1 MTMTRKL
8 VLGGSAALVAIGAL
22 AGCSPTTEKDAPTTS
37 STTTAPSS
45 SAPAVTPTEKA
56 VGPSNGNSHPPKG
69 PNPPGTS
76 CKEIVNGV
84 CQR

>member
-1 MTMTRKL
+1 MTMMRKL

-22 AGCSPTTEKDAPTTS
+22 AGCSPTTEKDAPSTS

-45 SAPAVTPTEKA
+45 STPAVTPTEKA
-56 VGPSNGNSHPPKG
+56 VGPNNGNSYSPKV